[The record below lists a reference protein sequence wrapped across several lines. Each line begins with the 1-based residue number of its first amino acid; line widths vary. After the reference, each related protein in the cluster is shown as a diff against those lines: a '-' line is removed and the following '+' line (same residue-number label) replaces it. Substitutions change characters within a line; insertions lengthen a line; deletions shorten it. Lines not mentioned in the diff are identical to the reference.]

1 MTFLDKLKESAKAF
15 AEQTKII
22 AKNVSEKAEVAM
34 EIQKLSNGI
43 EKHKQNRN
51 EAYKKI
57 GQYIYEKF
65 SQEEDIPLGFSYS
78 LQHHYC
84 FANAEIDTLT
94 NEIALIKMEQFG
106 GPSPTVTC
114 PHCKKEIPYKSKFC
128 PQCGYQLEEDINEA
142 PILMMQKIPPLVRN
156 KTIKILRRRDENK
169 EAQDKSNAEREET
182 KKQTLNML
190 LKTNNT
196 PSTSFFYN

>member
-1 MTFLDKLKESAKAF
+1 MTFLDKLKESAKAA

-22 AKNVSEKAEVAM
+22 AKNVSEKAEAAM

-65 SQEEDIPLGFSYS
+65 SQEEDIPLDLVIHFNTITA
-78 LQHHYC
+78 
-84 FANAEIDTLT
+84 ANAEIDTLT

-128 PQCGYQLEEDINEA
+128 PQCGYQLEEDTDEA
-142 PILMMQKIPPLVRN
+142 PHTDDAENTAFGAKQDDKN
-156 KTIKILRRRDENK
+156 TAAADENK
-169 EAQDKSNAEREET
+169 EAQDKATPAARKR